1 MGDRLAAASM
11 RAAAAA
17 LATVSSGAAMD
28 MEAATHAMTQSATGS
43 PLKILHVLRAPLGGL
58 FRHVLDL
65 ARGQAERGHHVGLV
79 VDDRTGGARAD
90 AALGQLAPQLA
101 LGVARVAMTR
111 ELSPSDFA
119 ALRLISRRVA
129 SAAPDVIHG
138 HGGKGAALARL
149 ASSAPNAIR
158 VYTPHGGSLF
168 YRPGTLGGGFYRALE
183 WLLKWRTELFLFE
196 SAYVA
201 RLFRSAIGRPPAMV
215 RVVHNGISDTEF
227 APVTAAADATDFV
240 CVGELRPIKGFD
252 VLIAALA
259 LLKLSGR
266 PVTVTI
272 AGEGPLDAALKDQ
285 AVRQKVGDLVR
296 FVGYRPAREAFAM
309 GRVLVM
315 PSHSESLPYVLLEA
329 AAAALPILATRVG
342 GIPEIFGSQADNLV
356 APNNAHALAAAIG
369 AALDAPAQIKQVAQ
383 VVKARVHLEFSLP
396 AMVEGGLAAYR
407 EAIALRKLSQFA

>member
-1 MGDRLAAASM
+1 MGDRLAAAST

-28 MEAATHAMTQSATGS
+28 MEAATRAMTQRATGS

-58 FRHVLDL
+58 FRHVLDV
-65 ARGQAERGHHVGLV
+65 ARGQTERGHHVGLV
-79 VDDRTGGARAD
+79 VDNMTGGVRAE
-90 AALGQLAPQLA
+90 AALDQLAPHLA

-111 ELSPSDFA
+111 ELSPSDFG
-119 ALRLISRRVA
+119 ALRLLSRHVA
-129 SAAPDVIHG
+129 SVAPDVIHG

-149 ASSAPNAIR
+149 ASIAPNAIR

-201 RLFRSAIGRPPAMV
+201 RLFRSVIGPPPAMV
-215 RVVHNGISDTEF
+215 RVVHNGIGDTEF
-227 APVTAAADATDFV
+227 APATAAADATDLV

-266 PVTVTI
+266 PVTATI
-272 AGEGPLDAALKDQ
+272 AGEGPMDAALKDQ
-285 AVRQKVGDLVR
+285 AVRQKVDGLVR

-329 AAAALPILATRVG
+329 AAAAVPILATRVG

-356 APNNAHALAAAIG
+356 APNDAHALAAAIG
-369 AALDAPAQIKQVAQ
+369 AALDAPAQIKHVAQ
-383 VVKARVHLEFSLP
+383 VVKARVHSEFSLP